1 MLKKV
6 YVKMIE
12 AKYYPKEEF
21 KEKLDLLMSFGRIT
35 VDDYTELMLLL
46 DKVYPV
52 EQTQANVTPAQPTTP
67 AGTVTEQGQ
76 TVQQ

>member
-52 EQTQANVTPAQPTTP
+52 EQTQAKVSETPVS
-67 AGTVTEQGQ
+67 TVQGQ
-76 TVQQ
+76 TEQSQQ

>member
-46 DKVYPV
+46 DKVYP
-52 EQTQANVTPAQPTTP
+52 AQPTP
-67 AGTVTEQGQ
+67 VGTVTEQGQ

>member
-52 EQTQANVTPAQPTTP
+52 EQTQANVTPA
-67 AGTVTEQGQ
+67 GTVTEQGQ